1 MIEESS
7 LEVIINDFQWNLELQ
22 KEGILLRERGRDV
35 DLR

>member
-7 LEVIINDFQWNLELQ
+7 LEVIINDFQWKLELQ